1 MPFTS
6 QQLLNP
12 GNIVYD
18 DDRRKYQ
25 DRYQQAVERASFLD
39 EREKRNWSLL
49 GSLLTKKQLLEGE
62 RLIIDEDLRRLKVR
76 KELEVIKP
84 LQFKK

>member
-1 MPFTS
+1 MPFTA

-18 DDRRKYQ
+18 VDRRKCQ

-39 EREKRNWSLL
+39 EREKRNWALL

-62 RLIIDEDLRRLKVR
+62 RLIIDEDLRRLRVR
-76 KELEVIKP
+76 KELEIIKP
-84 LQFKK
+84 IKK

>member
-18 DDRRKYQ
+18 DERRKAKE
-25 DRYQQAVERASFLD
+25 RYLQAVERASFLD
-39 EREKRNWSLL
+39 EREKRNWALL
-49 GSLLTKKQLLEGE
+49 GSLLTGQQLLEGE
-62 RLIIDEDLRRLKVR
+62 KLIIDEDLRRLQVR
-76 KELEVIKP
+76 RQLEAIKP
-84 LQFKK
+84 VKDKK